1 MPDMPER
8 LIARW
13 EMQGDH
19 RMSIERRWAT
29 AQIVRGY
36 VTTVGGWVIIMTLML
51 GSFWLIGNGHESL
64 GVAGIIGDL
73 VILAASFIGRWL
85 GGRPKQD

>member
-8 LIARW
+8 LISRW
-13 EMQGDH
+13 ELQGDH
-19 RMSIERRWAT
+19 RMSIERRWTT

-36 VTTVGGWVIIMTLML
+36 ITTLGGWVIVMTLMV
-51 GSFWLIGNGHESL
+51 GSLWLIANGHESY
-64 GVAGIIGDL
+64 GAGGIIL
-73 VILAASFIGRWL
+73 TLAILAGSFIGRWL